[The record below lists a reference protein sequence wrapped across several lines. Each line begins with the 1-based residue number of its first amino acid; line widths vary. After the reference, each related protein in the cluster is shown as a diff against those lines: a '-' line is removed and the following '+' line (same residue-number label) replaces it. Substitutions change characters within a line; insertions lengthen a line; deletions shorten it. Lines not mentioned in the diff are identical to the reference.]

1 MLQTIEIGE
10 DTLMTRIKCTVLLA
24 VLALMLALP
33 GAGFAAEKK
42 YPTRNIDVACGW
54 GAGGGTD
61 LFARSISKPV
71 GEILGTNMVVINM
84 PGASGAIAGDHVA
97 QQDADGYTIWTISSN
112 YVVNVA
118 ADKTPHGLD
127 AYEPVIRLQHDTSV
141 LAVNAEKSPFNTVDE
156 LVEFAKKN
164 PNKLTLGGTGSAS
177 FDEVMAVSLLN
188 AMGIEMQYVPYESAG
203 SMQAAL
209 LGGHIDALL
218 DEFGPLDSYLAAK
231 SMRPMVVLASERVSN
246 FPDLPCTVEKGWDC
260 TIGIWRGVLVKKG
273 TDPEIVKTLHDTFLK
288 ASEDPAY
295 QKLVKE
301 SHLDLRPGYLN
312 SEDFGKFLE
321 AEVKDFTA
329 AMKQLGF

>member
-1 MLQTIEIGE
+1 
-10 DTLMTRIKCTVLLA
+10 MTRIKCTLLMV
-24 VLALMLALP
+24 VLALLLAP
-33 GAGFAAEKK
+33 TVGFAAEKK
-42 YPTRNIDVACGW
+42 YPTRNIEVACGW

-71 GEILGTNMVVINM
+71 GEILGTNMVVVNM

-97 QQDADGYTIWTISSN
+97 QQSADGYTIWTISSN
-112 YVVNVA
+112 YAVNVA
-118 ADKTPHGLD
+118 AGKTPHGLD

-141 LAVNAEKSPFNTVDE
+141 LAVSGEHSPFKNIDE

-177 FDEVMAVSLLN
+177 YDEVMAVLLLN

-209 LGGHIDALL
+209 LGGHIDAIL
-218 DEFGPLDSYLAAK
+218 DEFGPLDSYLGAK
-231 SMRPMVVLASERVSN
+231 SMIPLVVLSNERVAK

-260 TIGIWRGVLVKKG
+260 TIGIWRGILVKKG
-273 TDPEIVKTLHDTFLK
+273 TDPAIVKTLHDTFLK
-288 ASEDPAY
+288 ASEDAGY

-301 SHLDLRPGYLN
+301 SYLDLRPGYLN